1 MAIETSQKQKKALSK
16 IEMNGVNK
24 MAIDRASRRSRPVG
38 AREQLDDG
46 DGADQGVTTV
56 TARLR
61 SDFGSIFP
69 RPFHQR
75 QSQRFT
81 QRQAVL
87 SADDN
92 ECSKTKADKVL
103 RVINRTI

>member
-1 MAIETSQKQKKALSK
+1 MAIETSQKQNKALSK

-24 MAIDRASRRSRPVG
+24 MARDRASPVG

-61 SDFGSIFP
+61 SDFGVDFP
-69 RPFHQR
+69 TTFPPA
-75 QSQRFT
+75 SVT
-81 QRQAVL
+81 AVH
-87 SADDN
+87 SAASSA
-92 ECSKTKADKVL
+92 EC
-103 RVINRTI
+103 